1 MGYQRLR
8 RFAQHLL
15 APGYFRRLWLNRF
28 GGAQIT
34 SYP

>member
-1 MGYQRLR
+1 MAYQRLR
-8 RFAQHLL
+8 RFSLHLL
-15 APGYFRRLWLNRF
+15 ASGFFRRLWLNRF